1 MILSLYQI
9 IGSIIGIIAIIL
21 ALLRFKE
28 GKITL
33 GMLSLWIL
41 LWIGVIYVSLFPES
55 TNFFSAAAGIGRG
68 LDVVLILGLFGCY
81 YLIFKIYTMIEN
93 MEKEITQLVRELA
106 LQREDLNEKS
116 SVKSKIDDKE
126 FNKSK

>member
-28 GKITL
+28 GKMTI

-41 LWIGVIYVSLFPES
+41 IWIGVIYVSLFPES
-55 TNFFSAAAGIGRG
+55 TNLFS
-68 LDVVLILGLFGCY
+68 
-81 YLIFKIYTMIEN
+81 
-93 MEKEITQLVRELA
+93 
-106 LQREDLNEKS
+106 S
-116 SVKSKIDDKE
+116 
-126 FNKSK
+126 

>member
-33 GMLSLWIL
+33 GILSLWIL

-55 TNFFSAAAGIGRG
+55 TNFLSSIVGIGRG

-81 YLIFKIYTMIEN
+81 YLIFKIYTMIES
-93 MEKEITQLVRELA
+93 MENEISQLVREIAFL
-106 LQREDLNEKS
+106 RENSSEKYENP
-116 SVKSKIDDKE
+116 KNIDNDAKD
-126 FNKSK
+126 S